1 MRQFLACSAALLITA
16 GVASAQMIGGT
27 YSVEGANMN
36 GSPYTGTAEIAFTAE
51 NCEIFW
57 TTGSTTSSGICMVGE
72 NVFVAGYELGG
83 KVGLVIYRVLPDGV
97 LDGSWTIAGEPGAGY
112 EVLVPQ

>member
-1 MRQFLACSAALLITA
+1 MRICLACFAAVLITA
-16 GVASAQMIGGT
+16 SAASAQMIGGSYT
-27 YSVEGANMN
+27 VEGANMN
-36 GSPYTGTAEIAFTAE
+36 GSPYAGTAEIALTAE

-57 TTGSTTSSGICMVGE
+57 TTGTTTSSGICMVGE

-97 LDGSWTIAGEPGAGY
+97 LDGSWTIAGQPGAGY
-112 EVLVPQ
+112 EVLVPR